1 MFGEAA
7 GAWHGGA
14 GCILS
19 IMTIGQQYP
28 VSLET
33 VRQAAGRFPSLVR
46 HTPLLRSRSFD
57 AQAGCQVYLKA
68 ENLQVTGSFKI
79 RGAMNKMAALTPEA
93 RSRGVIAASM
103 GNHAQGVAYA
113 AREFGLAATILMPT
127 LAPLSKIRATEGYG
141 ARVKLVGES
150 IEECLAEAHRLAEQ
164 TGACLIHPFDDW
176 AIIAGQGTL
185 ALEILAD
192 LPDADALVVPMGG
205 GGLLAGIA
213 IAAKALR
220 PGIRLI
226 GVQAAGCASY
236 AAALATGR
244 PRALTTASTI
254 ADGIRVRQAEELTF
268 PVIRELVD
276 QVLTVDDA
284 ATSLAIVQLLERRKL
299 VVEGA
304 GASSL
309 AALFSGKHGLPPDAK
324 VVAVLCGGNIDVLLI
339 GQIIEYSLAALGRLL
354 GLQVTIPGTPGQLV
368 RALQVTG
375 ELGANIVQIE
385 HYRGEVSI
393 PVGFTQVL
401 IRLETRDLAHQEGL
415 MAALEQ
421 RGFAVR
427 RVGPA
432 V

>member
-7 GAWHGGA
+7 VARRGGA
-14 GCILS
+14 GCIWS
-19 IMTIGQQYP
+19 MMSTGQQYP

-176 AIIAGQGTL
+176 DVIAGQGTL

-192 LPDADALVVPMGG
+192 LPDADAVVVPIGG
-205 GGLLAGIA
+205 GGLLAG

-254 ADGIRVRQAEELTF
+254 ADGIRVRQAGELTF
-268 PVIRELVD
+268 PVIRDLVD

-324 VVAVLCGGNIDVLLI
+324 VVAVLCGGNIDILLI

-354 GLQVTIPGTPGQLV
+354 GLQVTIPDTPGQLV
-368 RALQVTG
+368 RALQVMG